1 MTDHFAVLGEPR
13 LPWLDAG
20 ALKEKFLALSSAI
33 HPDRVATASETEKQ
47 AAQAHSTQL
56 NAAYQ
61 CLSDPKSRLQHLLEL
76 ELGTKPSGI
85 ERPPADLVELFPQT
99 GRLCREVDAF
109 LDERARTTSPL
120 LKARLF
126 ARGLE
131 CTERLNQFQKALR
144 LKAAVMDEQLKA
156 MNGAWHK
163 APAIGDDARAQS
175 LPLESLHEVYRTISY
190 LKRWTEQIQERAV
203 QLSL

>member
-20 ALKEKFLALSSAI
+20 ALKERFLALSSAT
-33 HPDRVATASETEKQ
+33 HPDRVATASEAEKQ
-47 AAQAHSTQL
+47 AAEAHSAQL

-61 CLSDPKSRLQHLLEL
+61 CLGDPKSRLQHLLEL
-76 ELGTKPSGI
+76 ELGAKPTGI
-85 ERPPADLVELFPQT
+85 ERPPADLMELFLQT
-99 GRLCREVDAF
+99 GQLCREVDAF

-131 CTERLNQFQKALR
+131 WTERLNQFQTNLR
-144 LKAAVMDEQLKA
+144 LKAAALDEQLKA
-156 MNGAWHK
+156 MNTTWHK
-163 APAIGDDARAQS
+163 APAIGDAARAVS
-175 LPLESLHEVYRTISY
+175 LPLESLQEIYRTISY
-190 LKRWTEQIQERAV
+190 LKRWTAQIQERAV

>member
-1 MTDHFAVLGEPR
+1 MTDHFAVLGEAR

-20 ALKEKFLALSSAI
+20 ALKEKFLALSSAT
-33 HPDRVATASETEKQ
+33 HPDRVAAESEPVKQ
-47 AAQAHSTQL
+47 AAHTRSAQL

-61 CLSDPKSRLQHLLEL
+61 CLRDPKSRLQHLLEL

-85 ERPPADLVELFPQT
+85 ERPPADRMELFMQA
-99 GRLCREVDAF
+99 GQLCQDVDAF

-120 LKARLF
+120 LKARMF

-131 CTERLNQFQKALR
+131 WTERLNQFQKELHDKTAALAEPLR
-144 LKAAVMDEQLKA
+144 A
-156 MNGAWHK
+156 MNTAWQK
-163 APAIGDDARAQS
+163 APAIGNEARAAS
-175 LPLESLHEVYRTISY
+175 LPLESLQETYRTISY

>member
-1 MTDHFAVLGEPR
+1 MIDHFAVLGEPR

-20 ALKEKFLALSSAI
+20 SLKAKFLAVSSAV
-33 HPDRVATASETEKQ
+33 HPDRVATASEAEKQ
-47 AAQAHSTQL
+47 ATHARAAQL

-76 ELGTKPSGI
+76 ELRTKPSGI
-85 ERPPADLVELFPQT
+85 ERPPADLMELFMQI
-99 GRLCREVDAF
+99 GQICREVDAF
-109 LDERARTTSPL
+109 LDERARITSPL
-120 LKARLF
+120 LKARMF

-131 CTERLNQFQKALR
+131 WTERLNQFQKTLHARTAAL
-144 LKAAVMDEQLKA
+144 DESLRA
-156 MNGAWHK
+156 MNTPWRQA
-163 APAIGDDARAQS
+163 AAIEEKTRTAS
-175 LPLESLHEVYRTISY
+175 LPLEALQETYRTISY

>member
-13 LPWLDAG
+13 LPWLDAA
-20 ALKEKFLALSSAI
+20 ALKEKFLALSSAA
-33 HPDRVATASETEKQ
+33 HPDRVAIASETEKQ
-47 AAQAHSTQL
+47 AAHDRSAQL

-76 ELGTKPSGI
+76 ELGAKPAGI
-85 ERPPADLVELFPQT
+85 ERPPADLMDLFMRAGQ
-99 GRLCREVDAF
+99 LCREVDAF

-131 CTERLNQFQKALR
+131 WTERIHQFQKALHV
-144 LKAAVMDEQLKA
+144 KAAALDEQLRT
-156 MNGAWHK
+156 MNAAWQK
-163 APAIGDDARAQS
+163 APAVGHDARAAS
-175 LPLESLHEVYRTISY
+175 LPLEPLQETYRTISY